1 MEKAL
6 NKALKKAKKIN
17 LDVARDKYVV
27 MSDQHLG
34 DGKKG
39 SDDFRLNRK
48 TYKKAL
54 NYYYANGYRL
64 ISIGDSEELWE
75 CDFPKILRMYPDVYS
90 LEKKFAVEGRLLRLY
105 GNHDIFWKS
114 ESFVN
119 KYLQSELPGITICEA
134 LLLKGKDGSIFLTH
148 GHQGEFFSDV
158 LWPVSRFFVRTV
170 WKPGQRFL
178 GFKNTGAAHNIKKR
192 SKKEQMYYRWAKGK
206 GLLFIAG
213 HTHRAMFSSRSKVDR
228 LKREIEDLIQIAS
241 TLSKTSKRYDSIMKE
256 IKKKKA
262 ELQSR
267 INREF
272 GKKAVHSFVDTGIFS
287 PCYFNDGCCSYNN
300 GITALELDSGMIRLV
315 KWDRG
320 GKKNK
325 PEIYEADKLRELF
338 IKIEVAKEKT

>member
-1 MEKAL
+1 MEKSL
-6 NKALKKAKKIN
+6 NKALKKAKKITF
-17 LDVARDKYVV
+17 DVARDKYVV
-27 MSDQHLG
+27 MSDQHIG

-54 NYYYANGYRL
+54 NYYYKNGYRF

-75 CDFPKILRMYPDVYS
+75 CDFPKILKKYPDVYA
-90 LEKKFAVEGRLLRLY
+90 LEKKFAAAGRLLRVY

-114 ESFVN
+114 KSFVK
-119 KYLQSELPGITICEA
+119 KYIQSTLPGITIREA

-148 GHQGEFFSDV
+148 GHQGELFSHF

-192 SKKEQMYYRWAKGK
+192 GKKEQMYYRWAKGK

-213 HTHRAMFSSRSKVDR
+213 HTHRAMFSSRSKIDR
-228 LKREIEDLIQIAS
+228 LRIEIEKLVQVTS
-241 TLSKTSKRYDSIMKE
+241 TFSKGSQRYISNMKK
-256 IKKKKA
+256 IRKKKA

-267 INREF
+267 IQREF
-272 GKKAVHSFVDTGIFS
+272 GKRTVQSFDETGIFS

-300 GITALELDSGMIRLV
+300 GITAVELDRGMIRLV

-320 GKKNK
+320 GTQNK
-325 PEIYEADKLRELF
+325 PEVYEKDKLRELF
-338 IKIEVAKEKT
+338 IKIAIAKEKT